1 MTKKQYLEMYAT
13 EKNLKDAG
21 LYPYNCVDNRV
32 NAQMLNVRAALL
44 LSCSKKEHWSEA
56 TKDRL
61 ERNILGDVGFE
72 IAKAEADVVGTHAT
86 R

>member
-1 MTKKQYLEMYAT
+1 MTKKQYLEMYAM

-21 LYPYNCVDNRV
+21 LYPYNCLDNRV
-32 NAQMLNVRAALL
+32 NAQMLNARAALL
-44 LSCSKKEHWSEA
+44 VSCSKKENWNDA

-61 ERNILGDVGFE
+61 ERNILVDVGIE
-72 IAKAEADVVGTHAT
+72 IAKAEADSAWTTAT

>member
-32 NAQMLNVRAALL
+32 NAQILNVRAALL

-56 TKDRL
+56 AKDRL
-61 ERNILGDVGFE
+61 ERDILGDVGFE
-72 IAKAEADVVGTHAT
+72 IAKAEADAVGTPVT

>member
-1 MTKKQYLEMYAT
+1 MTKKQYLEMYAM

-21 LYPYNCVDNRV
+21 LYPYNSKDNRI
-32 NAQMLNVRAALL
+32 NAQMLNARAALL
-44 LSCSKKEHWSEA
+44 LSCSKKEHWNDA

-61 ERNILGDVGFE
+61 ERDILGDVGFE
-72 IAKAEADVVGTHAT
+72 IAKAEADAVGTPVT